1 MANSGSVA
9 LGELL
14 SPARI
19 KLRLKSQDRESVLS
33 ELVDQI
39 PELADQPEARQT
51 LLRALYDREQLHS
64 TGIGD
69 GIALPH
75 SRNALVGLV
84 DRALLVFGR
93 HSEGID
99 YGAPDAVPARL
110 FFLVVA
116 PTVTQHLAILARLI
130 RLLRDPK
137 LRHHLQA
144 AETPEEVVERVTEAE
159 SGIFKERP

>member
-1 MANSGSVA
+1 MENSASV
-9 LGELL
+9 LLNELL

-19 KLRLKSQDRESVLS
+19 QLDLESTDRESVLR
-33 ELVDQI
+33 ELVNQI
-39 PELADQPEARQT
+39 PELAEQPSAKQT
-51 LLRALYDREQLHS
+51 LLRALQEREQLHS

-84 DRALLVFGR
+84 DRSLVVFGR
-93 HSEGID
+93 HAQGIA
-99 YGAPDAVPARL
+99 YNAPDALPARL

-137 LRHHLQA
+137 LRQSLQTA
-144 AETPEEVVERVTEAE
+144 DRPEKVIDLVREAE
-159 SGIFKERP
+159 AKI